1 MTQYLTFGV
10 ISRSGKSHVK
20 SRIKL
25 DRRLEWVRP
34 YIELT
39 AQALDLSALKIIKA
53 SPANTQQHGCLYQIG
68 NRFEMSLTL
77 GLNVE
82 DTLHTLAHECQHLVE
97 WEHNYTHLK
106 GTGRLFALFTKHAEK
121 LGTKLD

>member
-1 MTQYLTFGV
+1 MCPQCAEARTSNLL
-10 ISRSGKSHVK
+10 
-20 SRIKL
+20 L

-39 AQALDLSALKIIKA
+39 AQVLDLSALKIIKA

-82 DTLHTLAHECQHLVE
+82 DTLHTLAHEASHLLD
-97 WEHNYTHLK
+97 WNHTPEHLAYT
-106 GTGRLFALFTKHAEK
+106 GELFALYTRNVKRFGTLKEN
-121 LGTKLD
+121 GTK